1 MDSELGLM
9 RFSFFP
15 SNLSESS
22 IFSDHL
28 KRWPLSA
35 AGLAPCCSWPARR
48 AFLCLVGHG
57 GLSLSFHSAGHGP
70 SGVSLAYTSSHC
82 FGNLSRKMV
91 QSPHV
96 EASTF
101 QRDDLND
108 RSDLWKRLEYPSLPS
123 GEVWMPLAVHRA
135 LRVLASA
142 HLSSLLQ
149 IHVIPVILLQH
160 RIRLVLIHPP
170 AISPLDCVFS
180 ASLPSPFTFC
190 LPPILKTDSP
200 PQTP

>member
-1 MDSELGLM
+1 MLLM
-9 RFSFFP
+9 AGK
-15 SNLSESS
+15 ESVS
-22 IFSDHL
+22 L
-28 KRWPLSA
+28 
-35 AGLAPCCSWPARR
+35 PCRTWRLEPE
-48 AFLCLVGHG
+48 
-57 GLSLSFHSAGHGP
+57 LSFCRTR
-70 SGVSLAYTSSHC
+70 SLRSV
-82 FGNLSRKMV
+82 FGLHQFPLLWKMV

-149 IHVIPVILLQH
+149 IHVIPVILLQL

-200 PQTP
+200 PQTPQCHAWISAGQRKKHRWPSQTS